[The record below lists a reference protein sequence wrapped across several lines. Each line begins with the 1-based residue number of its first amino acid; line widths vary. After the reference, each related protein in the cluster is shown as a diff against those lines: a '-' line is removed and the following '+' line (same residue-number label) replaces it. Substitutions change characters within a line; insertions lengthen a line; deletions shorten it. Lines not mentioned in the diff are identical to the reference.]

1 MITSSDVNKMCA
13 LLEPHDI
20 GVALAGRLR
29 ELYKD
34 KLTNLDLKLELIKEF
49 MKGERDREI
58 TGRQVKGAMKLERQ
72 RRAANEVYM
81 WVTNLLEQKGVTN
94 G

>member
-20 GVALAGRLR
+20 GIALARRLQ
-29 ELYKD
+29 ELYRHRLAD
-34 KLTNLDLKLELIKEF
+34 LDFKLKMMNRDQSKEVTNEELD
-49 MKGERDREI
+49 
-58 TGRQVKGAMKLERQ
+58 QVVHLGKQWHAV
-72 RRAANEVYM
+72 NEVYM
-81 WVTNLLEQKGVTN
+81 WVTNLLEQKGAPN

>member
-1 MITSSDVNKMCA
+1 MCA

-29 ELYKD
+29 ELYKRKLASLDSELKTLRERKEGRFDDD
-34 KLTNLDLKLELIKEF
+34 KRLYHAIHIEK
-49 MKGERDREI
+49 
-58 TGRQVKGAMKLERQ
+58 QWH
-72 RRAANEVYM
+72 AANEVYM
-81 WVTNLLEQKGVTN
+81 WVTNLLEHKEVNN

>member
-29 ELYKD
+29 ELYRY
-34 KLTNLDLKLELIKEF
+34 KLAYLDSRLQAVK
-49 MKGERDREI
+49 
-58 TGRQVKGAMKLERQ
+58 GRQDGEVTDKQLEDAIRLRIQ
-72 RRAANEVYM
+72 WHAANEVYM
-81 WVTNLLEQKGVTN
+81 WVTNLLEQKGVLN